1 MGEPLTE
8 KSGVT
13 ATKIGQRASLL
24 LIDPAG
30 WSHSGQ
36 YACVARNPAGLA
48 NYTATL
54 EVHGTKCLPSTEL
67 CVALIDI
74 VRFCSDITSHK
85 R

>member
-1 MGEPLTE
+1 MSEGDQPLEVRWYFMGQPLTE

-13 ATKIGQRASLL
+13 ATQIGQRASLL

-36 YACVARNPAGLA
+36 YACVARNPAGVA

-54 EVHGTKCLPSTEL
+54 EVHGTKLPLSTEL
-67 CVALIDI
+67 FVVTD
-74 VRFCSDITSHK
+74 
-85 R
+85 